1 MDKLVGY
8 RWVEGSGEWRKR
20 YTPSGVKSAKRI
32 SCTTWGTEP
41 TFYSKG
47 QWTLT
52 LEIMSLD
59 HTYTCQF
66 SSVQSLSRVRLCDP
80 MDCSTQASVSITN
93 SQSLLKLLAIESVMP
108 SHLLPSPSPPAFY
121 LSQHQGLFHWVSSS
135 HQVAKVLEFKLQHQS
150 F

>member
-20 YTPSGVKSAKRI
+20 YTPSGVKSAKRL

-66 SSVQSLSRVRLCDP
+66 SSVQSLSCVRLFATPDVFAGH
-80 MDCSTQASVSITN
+80 QASLSITN
-93 SQSLLKLLAIESVMP
+93 SWSLPKFMTI
-108 SHLLPSPSPPAFY
+108 
-121 LSQHQGLFHWVSSS
+121 
-135 HQVAKVLEFKLQHQS
+135 
-150 F
+150 

>member
-66 SSVQSLSRVRLCDP
+66 SSVQSLSCV
-80 MDCSTQASVSITN
+80 
-93 SQSLLKLLAIESVMP
+93 
-108 SHLLPSPSPPAFY
+108 
-121 LSQHQGLFHWVSSS
+121 
-135 HQVAKVLEFKLQHQS
+135 
-150 F
+150 